1 MKTFFGFAKKAFSI
15 KRYIKPRHT
24 QQYFDNQVINRHND
38 KVLFIKLKTIIIST
52 PHNLNKNKKQFF

>member
-1 MKTFFGFAKKAFSI
+1 MKTFLIFAKKAFSI

-38 KVLFIKLKTIIIST
+38 KVLFIKLKTIIMQT
-52 PHNLNKNKKQFF
+52 PYNLKK